1 MPENPGPP
9 YESFFQPG
17 TYFLNQNE
25 NHEKIC
31 FLTAIAFA
39 CFVTSCSNQGGLSVQ
54 AKKNLDAQHGIT
66 KAFETK
72 DFSKLGDYI
81 AEDFVDHAGETGDIR
96 GLANARAEFERMVA
110 GLESDTTIIIK
121 ELADDE
127 FVMSWLRFTGT
138 LKTDM
143 MGMKAGSKYDMA
155 AIELTKFKDGKAV
168 EHWSFMQPAD
178 MMNMMGGQQQI
189 PAAAD
194 TMKKQ

>member
-1 MPENPGPP
+1 MKKL
-9 YESFFQPG
+9 S
-17 TYFLNQNE
+17 
-25 NHEKIC
+25 
-31 FLTAIAFA
+31 FLTVIAFVI
-39 CFVTSCSNQGGLSVQ
+39 FVSSCSNQDGHSEQ
-54 AKKNLDAQHGIT
+54 AKKNLEANHGII

-138 LKTDM
+138 LSKDM

-155 AIELTKFKDGKAV
+155 AVELTKFKDGKAV
-168 EHWSFMQPAD
+168 EHWTFMQPAD
-178 MMNMMGGQQQI
+178 MMNMMGSQQQM

-194 TMKKQ
+194 TMKMQ

>member
-1 MPENPGPP
+1 MKKL
-9 YESFFQPG
+9 S
-17 TYFLNQNE
+17 
-25 NHEKIC
+25 
-31 FLTAIAFA
+31 FLTVIAFVF
-39 CFVTSCSNQGGLSVQ
+39 FVSSCSNQDGHSEQ
-54 AKKNLDAQHGIT
+54 AKKNLEANHGII

-138 LKTDM
+138 LSKDM
-143 MGMKAGSKYDMA
+143 MGMKAGSKYDMTA
-155 AIELTKFKDGKAV
+155 VELTKFKDGKAV
-168 EHWSFMQPAD
+168 EHWTFMQPAD
-178 MMNMMGGQQQI
+178 MMNMMGSQQQM

-194 TMKKQ
+194 TMKMQ